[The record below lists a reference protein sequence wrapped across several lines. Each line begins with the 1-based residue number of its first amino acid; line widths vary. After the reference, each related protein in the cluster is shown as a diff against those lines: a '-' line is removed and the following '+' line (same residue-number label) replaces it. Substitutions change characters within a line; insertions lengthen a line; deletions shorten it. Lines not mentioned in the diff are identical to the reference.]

1 MSVYLGAN
9 RLNRNIRLDATTE
22 QALIDQCRR
31 QNYEAFGKIVDAYQH
46 RILGFVRRMVGS
58 LEEAEDIAQEV
69 FVRAYQNVEKFDGR
83 SSLRTWLF
91 RIAYNLCVDA
101 SRKRQRMPADVQLSE
116 GEDGEQHEVA
126 DVRWNPES
134 MMLNEE
140 LRQVIEDSI
149 ASMSEKLR
157 SVLLL
162 HDREELGYEELSGML
177 GIPVGT
183 VKSRLFLA
191 RNHIQQRVSAYMA
204 SEGR

>member
-1 MSVYLGAN
+1 M
-9 RLNRNIRLDATTE
+9 NRNIRLDATTE
-22 QALIDQCRR
+22 QALIEQCRR
-31 QNYEAFGKIVDAYQH
+31 QNFEAFGKIIDAYQH

-58 LEEAEDIAQEV
+58 MEEAEDISQEV

-101 SRKRQRMPADVQLSE
+101 SRKKGRSINELHLSE
-116 GEDGEQHEVA
+116 GEGSEEQDVA
-126 DVRWNPES
+126 DARWDPES
-134 MMLNEE
+134 MLLNEE
-140 LRQVIEDSI
+140 LRHVIEESI
-149 ASMSEKLR
+149 ATMSEKLR

-191 RNHIQQRVSAYMA
+191 RSHIQQRVGAYM
-204 SEGR
+204 SGEGY